1 MEPLKSGSF
10 FGNLAKKTSAE
21 SIVLDTY
28 KKLLPEIF
36 GSMSAAIGMQV
47 ILIVLEHAKWKT
59 GIKYHDADKIIFS
72 EDGICIDQLYSL
84 DRGCAELIV
93 REFILSINDTLSRL
107 VGIQVAEK
115 LTEKLLIESI
125 NGGDKLE
132 QDLNRN

>member
-1 MEPLKSGSF
+1 MDKE
-10 FGNLAKKTSAE
+10 
-21 SIVLDTY
+21 VLDTY